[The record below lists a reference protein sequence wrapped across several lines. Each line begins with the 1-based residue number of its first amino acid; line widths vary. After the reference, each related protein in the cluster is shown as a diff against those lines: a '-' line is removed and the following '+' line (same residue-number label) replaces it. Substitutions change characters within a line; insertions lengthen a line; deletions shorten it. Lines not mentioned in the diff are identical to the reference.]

1 MGVVTKT
8 KLLRVGVAAAGIL
21 VVVSGVVQ
29 GGFHYGGLDSL
40 SIGDLVFTCPL
51 GFLER
56 SLAAR
61 ELLPEWQSALL
72 VLGIMVVLG
81 RIFCAWFCP
90 TVLLRRVFRLKRD
103 LNPMRQA
110 TTRPGINWAAY
121 GPYAVLVGTLA
132 ASFVLRFP
140 VFCFFCPV
148 GLFFGAVYAVLKLF
162 TPFPFSVE
170 LILFPALLALE
181 LWGLRS
187 WCRSLCPLGALLS
200 LAGSFNRLLVPTVNQ
215 DKCLLEKGV
224 NCQACQRVCPEGIDL
239 AQPKPLIMSNSC
251 TKCMECSDR
260 CPVKAIHFPIAN
272 LTVRTRQAVKPL
284 APQH

>member
-1 MGVVTKT
+1 M
-8 KLLRVGVAAAGIL
+8 
-21 VVVSGVVQ
+21 VVSGVIE
-29 GGFHYGGLDSL
+29 GGFRYGGLDSL
-40 SIGDLVFTCPL
+40 RIGDVWFTCPL

-72 VLGIMVVLG
+72 VLGIAVLLG

-103 LNPMRQA
+103 LNPLRQA
-110 TTRPGINWAAY
+110 TPSSHHINWSAY
-121 GPYAVLVGTLA
+121 GPYAVLVGTLV
-132 ASFVLRFP
+132 ASFILRFP

-170 LILFPALLALE
+170 LIVFPALLALE

-187 WCRSLCPLGALLS
+187 WCRSFCPLGALLS
-200 LAGSFNRLLVPTVNQ
+200 LAGSFNRLFVPTVDAN
-215 DKCLLEKGV
+215 KCLLEKGV

-239 AQPKPLIMSNSC
+239 ARPKPVLLPNSC

-272 LTVRTRQAVKPL
+272 LNVRTREVVKPL
-284 APQH
+284 APQQ